1 MNMQVQHK
9 KELIVI
15 IGGLVILLASGLGCE
30 QRPPRVYKVGSAEPF
45 PSQSKSKPNYAQ
57 SPYNQTAGKKVAG
70 TSGTA
75 QGQSGDGYSGM
86 QSEFASYETPSGAQT
101 PLESNP
107 SVSQNYHVGPGDVLE
122 VKVFQLVEL
131 DRETVARVEVD
142 QAGNVYLPILNHVLV
157 AGMTVEQVQASLV
170 HLLSERYMRD
180 PKVDVSVVGHN
191 NKKVMVLGQVH
202 KPGEVA
208 LERDISTLLDVLSLA
223 GGINGNVAP
232 NIEILRGAYSGVTGP
247 SNHMANMAGK
257 SYRSELI
264 PISKLFAEDGD
275 SHINPVIYP
284 GDVVKVRS
292 LSDGYIY
299 ISGEVNR
306 PGSSEFR
313 HPLTVLQAVSCA
325 GGASPIAAEN
335 KCKVIRRDAEGKE
348 TEVIVDLQRIRSGK
362 DQNLLMACNDTI
374 LVPVDPVKKFFS
386 DIAHLFQVGVR
397 SGVDMTYDAG
407 EQMGMPGSRDY
418 EYGYRGY

>member
-1 MNMQVQHK
+1 MQVK
-9 KELIVI
+9 RRKEFIVI
-15 IGGLVILLASGLGCE
+15 IGGLVILLAGSLGCE
-30 QRPPRVYKVGSAEPF
+30 QRPPRVYKVGSAEPY
-45 PSQSKSKPNYAQ
+45 PGQSKSRQNYAQ
-57 SPYNQTAGKKVAG
+57 SPYNHAASGKVAG
-70 TSGTA
+70 TS
-75 QGQSGDGYSGM
+75 QRQSDDNYSGM
-86 QSEFASYETPSGAQT
+86 KGDFASYGAPSGKQT
-101 PLESNP
+101 PPESNP
-107 SVSQNYHVGPGDVLE
+107 SVSQDYHVGPGDVLE

-131 DRETVARVEVD
+131 DRETVVKVEVD
-142 QAGNVYLPILNHVLV
+142 QTGYVYLPILNHVLV
-157 AGMTVEQVQASLV
+157 GGMTVEQVQAGLV

-208 LERDISTLLDVLSLA
+208 LETDISTLLDVLSLA
-223 GGINGNVAP
+223 GGISGNVAP
-232 NIEILRGAYSGVTGP
+232 NIEILRGAYSGAAGP
-247 SNHMANMAGK
+247 SNHMANIAGK

-264 PISKLFAEDGD
+264 PVNRLFAEDGY

-313 HPLTVLQAVSCA
+313 RPLTVLQAVSCA

-335 KCKVIRRDAEGKE
+335 KCKVIRRDSEGKE
-348 TEVIVDLQRIRSGK
+348 TEVIVNLQRIRSGK

-374 LVPVDPVKKFFS
+374 LVPVDPVKKFFN
-386 DIAHLFQVGVR
+386 DVANLFQMGVR
-397 SGVDMTYDAG
+397 TGVDMTYDAG
-407 EQMGMPGSRDY
+407 EQMGIPGSENYR
-418 EYGYRGY
+418 YGYQGY

>member
-1 MNMQVQHK
+1 MNMQVKHK

-15 IGGLVILLASGLGCE
+15 IGGLVILLAGGLGCE
-30 QRPPRVYKVGSAEPF
+30 QRPPRVYKVGSVEPF
-45 PSQSKSKPNYAQ
+45 PSRSKSAQ
-57 SPYNQTAGKKVAG
+57 NCAQGPYNHTAGGKVAG
-70 TSGTA
+70 IS
-75 QGQSGDGYSGM
+75 QRPSDDSYSGM
-86 QSEFASYETPSGAQT
+86 KGDFASYGASSGDRT
-101 PLESNP
+101 LFGSDP
-107 SVSQNYHVGPGDVLE
+107 SVRRNYHVGPGDVLE

-142 QAGNVYLPILNHVLV
+142 QTGYVYLPILNHVLV
-157 AGMTVEQVQASLV
+157 GGMTVEQVQAGLV

-180 PKVDVSVVGHN
+180 PKVNVSVVGHN
-191 NKKVMVLGQVH
+191 NKKVMVLGHVH

-208 LERDISTLLDVLSLA
+208 LETDTSTLLDVISQA
-223 GGINGNVAP
+223 GGISGNVAP
-232 NIEILRGAYSGVTGP
+232 NIEILRGAYNGLAGP
-247 SNHMANMAGK
+247 FSNMAGK

-264 PISKLFAEDGD
+264 PVSKLFAEDGH
-275 SHINPVIYP
+275 SQVNPVIYP

-299 ISGEVNR
+299 ISGEVLR

-313 HPLTVLQAVSCA
+313 RPLTILQAVSCA

-335 KCKVIRRDAEGKE
+335 KCKVIRRDAEGRE

-374 LVPVDPVKKFFS
+374 LVPVDPVKKFFN
-386 DIAHLFQVGVR
+386 DVANLFQMGVR
-397 SGVDMTYDAG
+397 TGVDMTYDAG
-407 EQMGMPGSRDY
+407 EQMGIPGSENYR
-418 EYGYRGY
+418 YGYQGY

>member
-1 MNMQVQHK
+1 MSMQVKQR

-45 PSQSKSKPNYAQ
+45 PVQSKSKPNYAQ

-70 TSGTA
+70 TS
-75 QGQSGDGYSGM
+75 QGQSGNSYSDT
-86 QSEFASYETPSGAQT
+86 QAEFASYSAPSGEQT
-101 PLESNP
+101 PLGSNP
-107 SVSQNYHVGPGDVLE
+107 SVGQDYHVGPGDVLE

-142 QAGNVYLPILNHVLV
+142 QTGHIYLPVLNHVLV
-157 AGMTVEQVQASLV
+157 GGMTVEQVQAGLV
-170 HLLSERYMRD
+170 HLLSEQYMRN

-208 LERDISTLLDVLSLA
+208 LATDVSTLLDVLSLA

-232 NIEILRGAYSGVTGP
+232 NIEILRGAYSGMTGP
-247 SNHMANMAGK
+247 SNRMANMAGK

-264 PISKLFAEDGD
+264 PISKLFAQDGY

-284 GDVVKVRS
+284 GDMIKVRS

-299 ISGEVNR
+299 ISGEVYR

-313 HPLTVLQAVSCA
+313 HPLTILQAVSCA

-335 KCKVIRRDAEGKE
+335 KCKIIRRDAEGKE
-348 TEVIVDLQRIRSGK
+348 TEVVVDLQRIRSGK

-374 LVPVDPVKKFFS
+374 LVPVDPVKKFFN
-386 DIAHLFQVGVR
+386 DVANLFQMGVR
-397 SGVDMTYDAG
+397 TGVDMTYDAG

-418 EYGYRGY
+418 EYGYRGGY